1 MVPVRSFLFTAIVC
15 GGSRSIT
22 VSRPAAVPRLL
33 SLLLLFAVYIAPI
46 SFEASSG
53 GSELMP
59 AGLSEA
65 RAESSDKGKA
75 EKKKKKTKK
84 KAGAEEEEDEAD
96 KPKGADDRHDHKSFD
111 RELNENGAIDAVL
124 LLDSS
129 RSMQRTDP
137 KRLRDQGAKL
147 FNRLLSENDR
157 VAIVQFD
164 RDARTLTDF
173 IEIRPETVGDLDKTI
188 EGIAAEGGFTDLE
201 APLDN
206 ALGLLNEK
214 GRPKAVKA
222 VILLSDG
229 KMDPHPSVGT
239 PQEAADRTIKE
250 MLPKFKRKGYKIYTL
265 SFSDESDAELLA
277 RFAADTNGVH
287 WTAKDVESLH
297 AKFSELFLALKKPQV
312 SPIEK
317 GGFEIDSS
325 VKEATFYITRKDP
338 AAQVT
343 ILPPDGIEI
352 GSTDFPPGA
361 KWFHGEQFDVI
372 TIKKPASGTWFIH
385 GVENPEG
392 FASLLTDI
400 KLQVKWPETAL
411 AAGDRVSFYARLTDK
426 GEVLP
431 PKGIGEV
438 TLFNYKIV
446 DSKGESY
453 AAAEMNDKGEDG
465 DLKAGD
471 GIYSATVRLPD
482 EGEFSLI
489 ATASSTFDRQQRI
502 PFNIAGGV
510 IVLEVLPGDDF
521 EGKEEQLKVQLKGDA
536 LQVKSPKISIMFKE
550 KDGEKTYNLVPK
562 PLGEEK
568 GAYAIP
574 ASKVPKGT
582 FEAVANISGVTKGK
596 KELKASSPPIEYV
609 GSGKPGEEETAPE
622 EAEEAPAEEGTSA
635 STIIGLVLLVLAI
648 GWAGGGGFYVF
659 KHSPLEKG
667 VPSGREPWK
676 MPPELEARIKAVRD
690 RSSAERRQAT
700 NADLAVFQIVAEA
713 LGPVDIDTPEPPESA
728 VQQGAAAKEEGW
740 DESSAEASS

>member
-1 MVPVRSFLFTAIVC
+1 MNPVNSFHFHSFPSRDIDRNFYSRRPIFFRIFT
-15 GGSRSIT
+15 
-22 VSRPAAVPRLL
+22 
-33 SLLLLFAVYIAPI
+33 LLLLLTAYLAPI
-46 SFEASSG
+46 SSG
-53 GSELMP
+53 GCWFLS
-59 AGLSEA
+59 AGISEA
-65 RAESSDKGKA
+65 RAESGDKAKA
-75 EKKKKKTKK
+75 EKKKNKKDKK
-84 KAGAEEEEDEAD
+84 KSEADNEEDDGE

-111 RELNENGAIDAVL
+111 RELNEDGAIDAVL

-147 FNRLLSENDR
+147 FNRLLGDNDR
-157 VAIVQFD
+157 VALVQFD

-173 IEIRPETVGDLDKTI
+173 IEIRPETVADLDKTI

-206 ALGLLNEK
+206 ALALLNEK

-239 PQEAADRTIKE
+239 PQEATDRTIKE
-250 MLPKFKRKGYKIYTL
+250 MLPKYKRKGYKIYTL

-277 RFAADTNGVH
+277 RFATDTNGIH
-287 WTAKDVESLH
+287 WTAKDVETLH
-297 AKFSELFLALKKPQV
+297 AKFSELFLALKKPQI

-338 AAQVT
+338 DSQIT

-352 GSTDFPPGA
+352 SSTDFPPGA
-361 KWFHGEQFDVI
+361 KWFHGERFDVI
-372 TIKKPASGTWFIH
+372 TIKKPTSGTWFIH

-446 DSKGESY
+446 DSKGESF

-465 DLKAGD
+465 DAKAGD

-489 ATASSTFDRQQRI
+489 TTAASTFDRQQRI

-510 IVLEVLPGDDF
+510 ILLQVLPGDDF
-521 EGKEEQLKVQLKGDA
+521 EGKEEQLKVQLKGEA
-536 LQVKSPKISIMFKE
+536 LQIKAPKISIMFKE
-550 KDGEKTYNLVPK
+550 KDGDKSYNLVPK
-562 PLGEEK
+562 PFEEEK
-568 GAYAIP
+568 GAYVIP
-574 ASKVPKGT
+574 ASKVPQGT
-582 FEAVANISGVTKGK
+582 FEAVAKVSGLTKAK

-609 GSGKPGEEETAPE
+609 GSGKETEEAAAPE
-622 EAEEAPAEEGTSA
+622 EEDVPKDEGTSA
-635 STIIGLVLLVLAI
+635 STVIGLILLLLSI
-648 GWAGGGGFYVF
+648 CWAGGGGFYVF

-667 VPSGREPWK
+667 VPSGREPWT
-676 MPPELEARIKAVRD
+676 MPAELAARIKAVRD
-690 RSSAERRQAT
+690 RSSAEKRQAT
-700 NADLAVFQIVAEA
+700 NADLAVFQIVADA
-713 LGPVDIDTPEPPESA
+713 LGPIDIDTPEPPESA
-728 VQQGAAAKEEGW
+728 VKQSGAAKEEGW
-740 DESSAEASS
+740 DEPSAEASS